1 MEELKDGVKK
11 VGTEVKAKVKKKA
24 NAASEFVKGVQE
36 KEYRISGDTAIGS
49 GLALSGILIAATGKI
64 LKLSKENEKQKEELH
79 RSSFQKGV
87 LLGKVKELRYSEALR
102 REDEQ
107 KKANYQE

>member
-1 MEELKDGVKK
+1 MEELKDDVKK
-11 VGTEVKAKVKKKA
+11 VGTEAKDKVKKKA
-24 NAASEFVKGVQE
+24 HAASEFVKGVQE
-36 KEYRISGDTAIGS
+36 KDYKISGDALIGS
-49 GLALSGILIAATGKI
+49 GLALSGILIAAAGKI

-87 LLGKVKELRYSEALR
+87 LLRKVEELRHSEALR
-102 REDEQ
+102 RENEQ

>member
-11 VGTEVKAKVKKKA
+11 VGTEVKTKVKKKA
-24 NAASEFVKGVQE
+24 HAASEFVKGVQE
-36 KEYRISGDTAIGS
+36 KEYKISGDAVIGS
-49 GLALSGILIAATGKI
+49 GLALSGILIAAAGKI

-79 RSSFQKGV
+79 RLNFQKGQ
-87 LLGKVKELRYSEALR
+87 LLGGVKELRYANILR
-102 REDEQ
+102 REEEQ